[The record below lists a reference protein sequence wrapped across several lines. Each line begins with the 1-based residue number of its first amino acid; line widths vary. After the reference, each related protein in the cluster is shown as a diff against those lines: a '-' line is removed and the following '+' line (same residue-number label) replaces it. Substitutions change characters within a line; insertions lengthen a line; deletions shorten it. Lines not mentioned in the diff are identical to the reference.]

1 MIVGVGVDV
10 LHLPRLVKLVER
22 QSSGMQRLAKRILTD
37 AETSDFKELANSSQE
52 TRLKFL
58 AVR

>member
-1 MIVGVGVDV
+1 MIVGVGIDV

-22 QSSGMQRLAKRILTD
+22 QSSGMRRLANRILTD
-37 AETSDFKELANSSQE
+37 AETSDFEKLASSSYE
-52 TRLKFL
+52 ARLKFL

>member
-22 QSSGMQRLAKRILTD
+22 QSSGMQRLANRILTD
-37 AETSDFKELANSSQE
+37 AETSDFKELANSSPE
-52 TRLKFL
+52 ARLKFL

>member
-22 QSSGMQRLAKRILTD
+22 QSSGMQRLANRILTD

-52 TRLKFL
+52 ARLKFL